1 MLYIVS
7 PMRPRLDMQ
16 PKPKR
21 PTGVTVLAILE
32 ILGGLAGLVGGAALI
47 GVAALVSSSNFATLY
62 PQLAG
67 IGSVSTLLY
76 ALGALALIFGILGV
90 VLGIGFLGGKG
101 WAWTLGIV
109 VGILNIVVSIAETAI
124 GSSSNIIGIIFP
136 IIIIYYLMR
145 PHVKAFFGKGPA
157 MAAGMQPPPM
167 MSSSMPMGSAPMGS
181 MGMTCKN
188 CGASI
193 PAGATRCPSCG
204 ANL

>member
-1 MLYIVS
+1 
-7 PMRPRLDMQ
+7 
-16 PKPKR
+16 
-21 PTGVTVLAILE
+21 
-32 ILGGLAGLVGGAALI
+32 
-47 GVAALVSSSNFATLY
+47 
-62 PQLAG
+62 LAG
-67 IGSVSTLLY
+67 IGNVSTLLY
-76 ALGALALIFGILGV
+76 ALGALALIFGILGF

-109 VGILNIVVSIAETAI
+109 VGILNIIVSIAQTAI
-124 GSSSNIIGIIFP
+124 GFSSSIIGIIFP

-157 MAAGMQPPPM
+157 MAGGMQPPPM

>member
-1 MLYIVS
+1 
-7 PMRPRLDMQ
+7 MQ

-32 ILGGLAGLVGGAALI
+32 ILGGLGGLSIGATLI
-47 GVAALVSSSNFATLY
+47 GNA
-62 PQLAG
+62 
-67 IGSVSTLLY
+67 STLWA
-76 ALGALALIFGILGV
+76 ALGALGLIVGILAL
-90 VLGIGFLGGKG
+90 VLGVGLLGGKG
-101 WAWTLGIV
+101 WAWTLGIA
-109 VGILNIVVSIAETAI
+109 VGVINIITSLAETAI
-124 GSSSNIIGIIFP
+124 GLYSSIIGIIFP

-157 MAAGMQPPPM
+157 VAAGMQPPPM
-167 MSSSMPMGSAPMGS
+167 MSSGSAPMGS

-204 ANL
+204 ASV

>member
-1 MLYIVS
+1 
-7 PMRPRLDMQ
+7 MQ

-32 ILGGLAGLVGGAALI
+32 ILGGLAGLGIGAVL
-47 GVAALVSSSNFATLY
+47 
-62 PQLAG
+62 
-67 IGSVSTLLY
+67 IGSVSTLQS
-76 ALGALALIFGILGV
+76 ALGALALIFGILGF

-101 WAWTLGIV
+101 WAWTLGII
-109 VGILNIVVSIAETAI
+109 VGVLNIIVSLVETAVVSPSDIA
-124 GSSSNIIGIIFP
+124 GIIFP

-167 MSSSMPMGSAPMGS
+167 MSSSMPMGS

>member
-1 MLYIVS
+1 
-7 PMRPRLDMQ
+7 MQ

-32 ILGGLAGLVGGAALI
+32 ILGGLAGLGIGAFLI
-47 GVAALVSSSNFATLY
+47 GSA
-62 PQLAG
+62 
-67 IGSVSTLLY
+67 STLQS
-76 ALGALALIFGILGV
+76 ALGALAVIFGILGF

-101 WAWTLGIV
+101 WAWTLGII
-109 VGILNIVVSIAETAI
+109 VGILNIVVSIAQTAI
-124 GSSSNIIGIIFP
+124 GFSSSIIGVIFP

-157 MAAGMQPPPM
+157 MAGGMQPPPM

-188 CGASI
+188 CGAS
-193 PAGATRCPSCG
+193 
-204 ANL
+204 

>member
-32 ILGGLAGLVGGAALI
+32 ILGGLAGLAGGALLI
-47 GVAALVSSSNFATLY
+47 GIAAVVSSSNFATLY

-67 IGSVSTLLY
+67 IGNVSTLLY
-76 ALGALALIFGILGV
+76 ALGALALIFGILGF
-90 VLGIGFLGGKG
+90 VLGIGFLGG
-101 WAWTLGIV
+101 V
-109 VGILNIVVSIAETAI
+109 VGILNIVVSIAQTAI
-124 GSSSNIIGIIFP
+124 GFSSSIIGIIFP

-157 MAAGMQPPPM
+157 MAGGMQPPPM

>member
-1 MLYIVS
+1 
-7 PMRPRLDMQ
+7 MQ

-32 ILGGLAGLVGGAALI
+32 ILGGLAGLGVGAVLI
-47 GVAALVSSSNFATLY
+47 GNA
-62 PQLAG
+62 
-67 IGSVSTLLY
+67 SVLLY
-76 ALGALALIFGILGV
+76 ALGALAAVFGILAL

-109 VGILNIVVSIAETAI
+109 VGVLNIITSLVQAAVGYYSD
-124 GSSSNIIGIIFP
+124 IIGIIFP

-157 MAAGMQPPPM
+157 VAGGMQPPPM

-204 ANL
+204 AAL

>member
-1 MLYIVS
+1 
-7 PMRPRLDMQ
+7 MQ

-32 ILGGLAGLVGGAALI
+32 LLGGLAGLGAGAILI
-47 GVAALVSSSNFATLY
+47 GNSSALYS
-62 PQLAG
+62 
-67 IGSVSTLLY
+67 
-76 ALGALALIFGILGV
+76 ALGGLALIFGILSL
-90 VLGIGFLGGKG
+90 VLGIGFLGGKR

-109 VGILNIVVSIAETAI
+109 VGVLNIITSIAESAI
-124 GSSSNIIGIIFP
+124 GMYGDIVGIIFP

-167 MSSSMPMGSAPMGS
+167 MSSSMPMGSAPTGS

-193 PAGATRCPSCG
+193 PAGAKRCPSCG

>member
-1 MLYIVS
+1 
-7 PMRPRLDMQ
+7 MQ
-16 PKPKR
+16 PKSKR
-21 PTGVTVLAILE
+21 PTGVTVLAVLD
-32 ILGGLAGLVGGAALI
+32 ILGG
-47 GVAALVSSSNFATLY
+47 
-62 PQLAG
+62 
-67 IGSVSTLLY
+67 
-76 ALGALALIFGILGV
+76 IFGIVAGPLVFGVNALGV
-90 VLGIGFLGGKG
+90 LSLILGIVSLVTAIGFLGGRG
-101 WAWTLGIV
+101 WAWTLGIAV
-109 VGILNIVVSIAETAI
+109 SVINIIVTIGESAI
-124 GSSSNIIGIIFP
+124 GYSSYSSSIVTIIFA

-167 MSSSMPMGSAPMGS
+167 MSSSTPMGSAPTGS

>member
-1 MLYIVS
+1 
-7 PMRPRLDMQ
+7 MQ

-47 GVAALVSSSNFATLY
+47 GVAALVSSSNFAALY

-76 ALGALALIFGILGV
+76 ALGALALIFGILGL

-109 VGILNIVVSIAETAI
+109 VGVLNIVVSIVETAI
-124 GSSSNIIGIIFP
+124 GFSSNIIGIIFP

-157 MAAGMQPPPM
+157 MAGGMQPPPM
-167 MSSSMPMGSAPMGS
+167 MSSTMPMGSAPMGS